1 MDYSHTL
8 WLQKQ
13 SADMRNN
20 WYQSPQI
27 QGLPF
32 KICAIEKMLGR
43 SSAQFGVFLGFL
55 ILTYPRLLFFPE
67 ARTQSLSE
75 LLLLLNVCCRR
86 LFRNFLNLWK
96 FQQLH
101 VAIQRGRCWNVEIQ
115 HLWPHWLYLHY
126 GMHGCS
132 LAKRH
137 ARLGLWSQKLWM
149 RCLTGGGSYGTHYLV
164 DYSETLSS
172 VLSFQ
177 SALCVFF
184 CPSKLQ
190 TI

>member
-1 MDYSHTL
+1 
-8 WLQKQ
+8 
-13 SADMRNN
+13 
-20 WYQSPQI
+20 
-27 QGLPF
+27 
-32 KICAIEKMLGR
+32 
-43 SSAQFGVFLGFL
+43 
-55 ILTYPRLLFFPE
+55 
-67 ARTQSLSE
+67 
-75 LLLLLNVCCRR
+75 
-86 LFRNFLNLWK
+86 
-96 FQQLH
+96 

-184 CPSKLQ
+184 VHLNSKQ
-190 TI
+190 SKHIS